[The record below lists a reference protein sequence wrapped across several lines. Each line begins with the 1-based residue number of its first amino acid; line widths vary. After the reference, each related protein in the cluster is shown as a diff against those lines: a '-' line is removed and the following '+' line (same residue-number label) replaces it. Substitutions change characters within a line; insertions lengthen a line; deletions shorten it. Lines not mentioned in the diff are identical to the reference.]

1 MNSLPK
7 YHETFLPVLKILQ
20 DGKIISYSD
29 MRKLVRDTYFSNLSE
44 EALSKKT
51 KAGDQLILNRIG
63 WAKAYL
69 KQAGLLTQPERGMV
83 QITDKGREFAQR
95 PTLTLEDVVND
106 SVFLAHRKVQRMKS
120 EVSEGIS
127 TTASPQD
134 LVDTGVNEIEEQTK
148 GELLERL
155 KRVDPYYFE
164 RVILELFKK
173 MGYGDYLE
181 TVKSGDGGIDGII
194 NQDQL
199 GVEKIYTQAKRYN
212 DHKVRETD
220 IRNFIGAMSGGTN
233 KGIFVTTSEFDDA
246 AVKKARESHHNTII
260 LIDGFQLVD
269 LMYKFGVGVQIK
281 NIYEIKEIDEDF
293 FEAD

>member
-1 MNSLPK
+1 MKNLPK
-7 YHETFLPVLKILQ
+7 YHETFLPILKCLQ

-44 EALSKKT
+44 EALSLKT

-69 KQAGLLTQPERGMV
+69 KQAGMLTQPERGMV
-83 QITDKGREFAQR
+83 QITEKGRLFSQR
-95 PTLTLEDVVND
+95 DSLTLDDVVSD
-106 SVFLAHRKVQRMKS
+106 PTFLSHRKVQRMKS
-120 EVSEGIS
+120 EVAEGIS
-127 TTASPQD
+127 TSASPQD
-134 LVDTGVNEIEEQTK
+134 LVDTGVQEIEEQTK

-155 KRVDPYYFE
+155 KKVDPYYFE
-164 RVILELFKK
+164 RVVLELFKK
-173 MGYGDYLE
+173 MGYGDFKE
-181 TVKSGDGGIDGII
+181 TAKSGDGGIDGII

-199 GVEKIYTQAKRYN
+199 GIEKIYTQAKRYN

-233 KGIFVTTSEFDDA
+233 KGIFVTTSEFDDS
-246 AVKKARESHHNTII
+246 AVKKARESHNNTII

-269 LMYKFGVGVQIK
+269 LMYKFGVGVQVK
-281 NIYEIKEIDEDF
+281 NTYEVKELDEDF

>member
-1 MNSLPK
+1 MRELPK
-7 YHETFLPVLKILQ
+7 YHETFLPVLKTLA
-20 DGKIISYSD
+20 DGRIIAYSD
-29 MRKLVRDTYFSNLSE
+29 LRKVVRDTYFSDLSP
-44 EALSKKT
+44 EALAEKT

-69 KQAGLLTQPERGMV
+69 KQAGLLSQPERGMV
-83 QITDKGREFAQR
+83 QITEKGKRFASR
-95 PTLTLEDVVND
+95 DALTLDDVITD
-106 SVFLAHRKVQRMKS
+106 PTFLSHRKVQRMKS
-120 EVSEGIS
+120 EVAEGIS

-155 KRVDPYYFE
+155 KKVDPYYFE

-173 MGYGDYLE
+173 MGYGDYIE
-181 TVKSGDGGIDGII
+181 TSKSGDGGIDGII

-199 GVEKIYTQAKRYN
+199 GIEKIYTQAKRYN

-233 KGIFVTTSEFDDA
+233 KGIFVTTSEFDEA
-246 AVKKARESHHNTII
+246 AVRKARESHHNTII
-260 LIDGFQLVD
+260 LVDGFQLVD
-269 LMYKFGVGVQIK
+269 LMYKFGIGVQVK
-281 NIYEIKEIDEDF
+281 NIYEIKEVDEDF
-293 FEAD
+293 FEGE

>member
-1 MNSLPK
+1 
-7 YHETFLPVLKILQ
+7 
-20 DGKIISYSD
+20 
-29 MRKLVRDTYFSNLSE
+29 MRKLVRDTYFSDLSE
-44 EALSKKT
+44 EALAEKT

-83 QITDKGREFAQR
+83 QITEKGREFAQR
-95 PTLTLEDVVND
+95 PTLTLEDVLND
-106 SVFLAHRKVQRMKS
+106 PVFLSHRKVQRLS
-120 EVSEGIS
+120 TEVSDGIS
-127 TTASPQD
+127 KTDSPQD
-134 LVDTGVNEIEEQTK
+134 LVDKGVDEIEEQTK

-164 RVILELFKK
+164 RVVLKLFKK
-173 MGYGDYLE
+173 MGYGDPVE
-181 TVKSGDGGIDGII
+181 TPKSGDGGIDGII

-199 GVEKIYTQAKRYN
+199 GIEKIYTQAKRYN

-233 KGIFVTTSEFDDA
+233 KGIFVTTSEFDEA

-260 LIDGFQLVD
+260 LIDGFKLVD
-269 LMYKFGVGVQIK
+269 LMYKFGVGVQVK
-281 NIYEIKEIDEDF
+281 TEIKIMEIDEDF